1 MTIHHA
7 DVITIRKIRCRVDR
21 SDRWLSQNSLMVPCW
36 FSPLPLPI
44 PSFLAPLEPKVIRGL
59 ENICPACSFHKWDG
73 GLLGDGVRLVWSLL
87 ICLLAPRPLL
97 IASSESKAPNRY
109 FYPVSSWQGRYPRVR
124 QSCLDLS
131 VLTGKM
137 WVLGCLSTKVSL
149 KFFSCVWQ
157 ETSEWLALCLLR
169 AGGWSL
175 GSMEGTLAWVPRSL
189 ALCLGGYSETVTG
202 LWASAT

>member
-7 DVITIRKIRCRVDR
+7 DVIKIRKIRCHVDR
-21 SDRWLSQNSLMVPCW
+21 SDRWLLTELSQGPMLIWPPAPAYPQSW
-36 FSPLPLPI
+36 PLWNP
-44 PSFLAPLEPKVIRGL
+44 EVIRGL
-59 ENICPACSFHKWDG
+59 GNICPAHSFHKWDG

-87 ICLLAPRPLL
+87 ICLLAPLPLFM
-97 IASSESKAPNRY
+97 ASSESKAPNRY
-109 FYPVSSWQGRYPRVR
+109 FYAVSSWQGRYPRVR

-131 VLTGKM
+131 VLIGKM

-175 GSMEGTLAWVPRSL
+175 GSMEGTPAWVPRSL
-189 ALCLGGYSETVTG
+189 TLCIGGHPEGVTG